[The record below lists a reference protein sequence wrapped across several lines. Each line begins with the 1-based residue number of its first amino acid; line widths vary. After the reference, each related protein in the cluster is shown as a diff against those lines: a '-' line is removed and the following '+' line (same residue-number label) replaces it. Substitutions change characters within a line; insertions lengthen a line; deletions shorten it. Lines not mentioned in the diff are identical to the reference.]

1 VRAASGQAAAALPS
15 SAMNFRRLMS
25 LPMHQTELYHIEWDL
40 CCASQQTWP
49 LDFRSGS
56 QADIS
61 LRPTNVR
68 FTPKADIA

>member
-1 VRAASGQAAAALPS
+1 
-15 SAMNFRRLMS
+15 
-25 LPMHQTELYHIEWDL
+25 MHQTELYHIEWDL

-68 FTPKADIA
+68 FSNRPVWVKRFQTIHQNSFEV